1 MAERIDSP
9 ANKKI
14 KQMESLLL
22 RKHRQKQGLFRVEGV
37 RLAEMAAASGWQ
49 LEFGLYTQELAKKER
64 GSRLLQALKPLGP
77 LYEISE
83 SLARRVAATDTPQ
96 GIFLVMR
103 QPSWQSMELRTTGA
117 ALYVV
122 LDGVQDPGNAGTI
135 IRTAD
140 AIGAD
145 GVILMKG
152 SVDIYSDKVVR
163 ASMGSIFHLPILH
176 DMEPAALCA
185 LAKREGWQLL
195 ATALDET
202 AQPLL
207 RRISVRR
214 QSSSSAM
221 KGMGSPGSCSQRR
234 RKSTSRCTAVR
245 SRSTSVSRQPSCFMK
260 RCASA
265 AFSLCPRRGKRRG
278 SLFAGRRGRYP
289 AAVRGHC

>member
-37 RLAEMAAASGWQ
+37 RLAEMAAESGW
-49 LEFGLYTQELAKKER
+49 EIVFGLYTQELAGKER
-64 GSRLLQALKPLGP
+64 GSHLLQALRERGP
-77 LYEISE
+77 LYEISDQ
-83 SLARRVAATDTPQ
+83 LARRVAATDTPQ

-103 QPSWQSMELRTTGA
+103 QPRWQSMELGTTGD

-145 GVILMKG
+145 GVSLTKG

-163 ASMGSIFHLPILH
+163 ASMGSIFHLPILQ
-176 DMEPAALCA
+176 DVESATISE
-185 LAKREGWQLL
+185 LAKRRGWQLL

-202 AQPLL
+202 AQPLFEADFCKPSAIVFGNEGNGVSEGL
-207 RRISVRR
+207 LAAAQKVYIPMYGRAESLNVGVSAAVVLYEAVRQRRF
-214 QSSSSAM
+214 QSS
-221 KGMGSPGSCSQRR
+221 PQTR
-234 RKSTSRCTAVR
+234 
-245 SRSTSVSRQPSCFMK
+245 
-260 RCASA
+260 
-265 AFSLCPRRGKRRG
+265 
-278 SLFAGRRGRYP
+278 
-289 AAVRGHC
+289 

>member
-37 RLAEMAAASGWQ
+37 RLAEMAAESGW
-49 LEFGLYTQELAKKER
+49 EIVFGLYTQELAKKER
-64 GSRLLQALKPLGP
+64 GGRLLARLRERGP

-83 SLARRVAATDTPQ
+83 QLARRVAATDTPQ

-103 QPSWQSMELRTTGA
+103 QPAWRSMELQTTGA

-145 GVILMKG
+145 GVILTKG

-163 ASMGSIFHLPILH
+163 ASMGSIFHLPILQ
-176 DMEPAALCA
+176 DLEPAELCE
-185 LAKREGWQLL
+185 LVKRKGWQLL
-195 ATALDET
+195 ATALDDT
-202 AQPLL
+202 AQPLFAADF
-207 RRISVRR
+207 RR
-214 QSSSSAM
+214 SSAIVFGNEGNGVSRELLVAAQKVYIPM
-221 KGMGSPGSCSQRR
+221 YGRAESLNVGVSAAVVLYEAVRQRR
-234 RKSTSRCTAVR
+234 F
-245 SRSTSVSRQPSCFMK
+245 Q
-260 RCASA
+260 AS
-265 AFSLCPRRGKRRG
+265 PQMR
-278 SLFAGRRGRYP
+278 
-289 AAVRGHC
+289 

>member
-1 MAERIDSP
+1 MGETVMAERIDSP

-37 RLAEMAAASGWQ
+37 RLAEMAAESGWE
-49 LEFGLYTQELAKKER
+49 LVFGLYTQELAGKER
-64 GSRLLQALKPLGP
+64 GSHLLQALRERGP
-77 LYEISE
+77 LYEISDQ
-83 SLARRVAATDTPQ
+83 LARRVAATDTPQ

-103 QPSWQSMELRTTGA
+103 QPRWQSMELGATGD

-145 GVILMKG
+145 GIILTKG

-163 ASMGSIFHLPILH
+163 ASMGSIFHLPILQN
-176 DMEPAALCA
+176 MESATISE
-185 LAKREGWQLL
+185 LAKRKGWQLL

-202 AQPLL
+202 AQPLFAADFCKPSAIVFGNEGNGVSEGL
-207 RRISVRR
+207 LAAAQKVYIPMYGRAESLNVGVSAAVVLYEAVR
-214 QSSSSAM
+214 
-221 KGMGSPGSCSQRR
+221 QRR
-234 RKSTSRCTAVR
+234 F
-245 SRSTSVSRQPSCFMK
+245 Q
-260 RCASA
+260 AS
-265 AFSLCPRRGKRRG
+265 PQTR
-278 SLFAGRRGRYP
+278 
-289 AAVRGHC
+289 

>member
-1 MAERIDSP
+1 MNVQRDAGWPQGMKPTKIRKMGETVMAERIDSP

-22 RKHRQKQGLFRVEGV
+22 RKHRQKAGLFRVEGV
-37 RLAEMAAASGWQ
+37 RLAEMAAESGW
-49 LEFGLYTQELAKKER
+49 EIAFGLYTQELAEKER
-64 GSRLLQALKPLGP
+64 GSRLLASLQGLGP

-83 SLARRVAATDTPQ
+83 QLARRVAATDTPQ

-103 QPSWQSMELRTTGA
+103 QPAWRPMELRTTGS

-145 GVILMKG
+145 GVILTKG

-163 ASMGSIFHLPILH
+163 ASMGSIFHLPILQ
-176 DMEPAALCA
+176 DVEPAVIGE

-202 AQPLL
+202 AQPLFAADF
-207 RRISVRR
+207 R
-214 QSSSSAM
+214 QSSAIIFGNEGQGVSKELLAVAQKVYIPMYGRAESLNVGVSAAVVLYEAVR
-221 KGMGSPGSCSQRR
+221 QRR
-234 RKSTSRCTAVR
+234 
-245 SRSTSVSRQPSCFMK
+245 F
-260 RCASA
+260 
-265 AFSLCPRRGKRRG
+265 
-278 SLFAGRRGRYP
+278 
-289 AAVRGHC
+289 

>member
-83 SLARRVAATDTPQ
+83 SLAKRVAATDTPQ

-122 LDGVQDPGNAGTI
+122 LDGVQDPGNAGTV

-202 AQPLL
+202 AQPLFAADFRPSSVIIFGNEGNGVSGEL
-207 RRISVRR
+207 LAAAQKVYIPMYGRAESLNVGISAAVVLYEAVR
-214 QSSSSAM
+214 
-221 KGMGSPGSCSQRR
+221 QRR
-234 RKSTSRCTAVR
+234 F
-245 SRSTSVSRQPSCFMK
+245 QPLPQT
-260 RCASA
+260 R
-265 AFSLCPRRGKRRG
+265 
-278 SLFAGRRGRYP
+278 
-289 AAVRGHC
+289 